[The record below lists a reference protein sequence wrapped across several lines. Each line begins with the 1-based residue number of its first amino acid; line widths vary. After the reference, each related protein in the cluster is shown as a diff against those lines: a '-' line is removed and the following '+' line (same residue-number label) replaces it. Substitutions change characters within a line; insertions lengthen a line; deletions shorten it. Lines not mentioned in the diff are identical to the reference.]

1 MNALAHQF
9 DLIEAMGCQ
18 RWNQRRDLYRPAGE
32 PIDTDRYGV
41 DLVSESEARDFV
53 AKHHYAG
60 SLPPTRV
67 RVGLFRSMPFRRAEL
82 VGVAVFSV
90 PVQAKALECYFGVDN
105 DSGVELG
112 RLVLLDSVEA
122 NGETFFVSRACRT
135 LKRELPGVRAVLS
148 YSDPMERVSESGEVV
163 KRGHYGTV
171 YRGLSATYM
180 GRSSKRTLVMDRRGR
195 VISERSLSKLK
206 NDESGAA
213 GAYRMLREAGGP
225 ERLFGESG
233 KAYVERALR
242 EGPFVRMK
250 HPGNL
255 VFGWG
260 VGSKTERSL
269 VRRSMVSLDYPPY
282 PSQAL
287 KLAA

>member
-112 RLVLLDSVEA
+112 RL
-122 NGETFFVSRACRT
+122 GGRQ
-135 LKRELPGVRAVLS
+135 LS
-148 YSDPMERVSESGEVV
+148 WALSD
-163 KRGHYGTV
+163 
-171 YRGLSATYM
+171 
-180 GRSSKRTLVMDRRGR
+180 
-195 VISERSLSKLK
+195 
-206 NDESGAA
+206 N
-213 GAYRMLREAGGP
+213 
-225 ERLFGESG
+225 
-233 KAYVERALR
+233 YVERLTHAA
-242 EGPFVRMK
+242 GVRSA
-250 HPGNL
+250 
-255 VFGWG
+255 
-260 VGSKTERSL
+260 VGFL
-269 VRRSMVSLDYPPY
+269 
-282 PSQAL
+282 Q
-287 KLAA
+287 